1 VLSKKSAFITG
12 MAGQDGSYLAEYL
25 LAQGYEVHGT
35 VRRNSTPEHQ
45 VSRIDH
51 LENRIHTY
59 YADLTDP
66 NSISRLVRDIQPHE
80 FYNIAGQSHVR
91 ISFDIPNYTLQVNAQ
106 GALNMLEIIRE
117 VSPSTRYYQASSSEM
132 FGNFKDPDG
141 MQRESTS
148 MHPVSPYGCSK
159 LYAYHATRTYRKS
172 YGLFAANGILFNHE
186 SPRRASNFVTGKIVK
201 AAVEISLGLRET
213 LALGNLE
220 SFRDWGHSRDYVM
233 AMHRILQMPEPLD
246 LVIATGQTRSV
257 RDFCNVTFDALGLNY
272 LDYVTQDARY
282 MRPQELDYLCGDSS
296 LARKT
301 LEWEPETS
309 FEKMIEEMITHWQTV
324 LTS

>member
-1 VLSKKSAFITG
+1 MLSKKSAFITG
-12 MAGQDGSYLAEYL
+12 IAGQDGSYLAEYL
-25 LAQGYEVHGT
+25 LTQGYEVHGT

-51 LENRIHTY
+51 LEDRIHTY

-66 NSISRLVRDIQPHE
+66 NSISRLVRDIQPKE

-91 ISFDIPNYTLQVNAQ
+91 ISFDIPDYTLQVNAQ
-106 GALNMLEIIRE
+106 GALSMLEIIRE
-117 VSPSTRYYQASSSEM
+117 VSPTTRFYQASSSEM

-201 AAVEISLGLRET
+201 AAVEISLGMRQT

-233 AMHRILQMPEPLD
+233 AMHRILQMSEPLD

-257 RDFCNVTFDALGLNY
+257 RDFCSVTFGALGLDY
-272 LDYVTQDARY
+272 VDYVTQDARY

-309 FEKMIEEMITHWQTV
+309 FEKMIEEMITHWRTV

>member
-1 VLSKKSAFITG
+1 MSKKSAFITG

-51 LENRIHTY
+51 LEKRIHTY

-66 NSISRLVRDIQPHE
+66 NSISRLVRDIQPDE

-117 VSPSTRYYQASSSEM
+117 VSPTTRYYQASSSEM

-159 LYAYHATRTYRKS
+159 LYAYHATKTYRKS

-233 AMHRILQMPEPLD
+233 AMHKILQAPEPLD

-257 RDFCNVTFDALGLNY
+257 RDFCTVTFSALGLNY

-301 LEWEPETS
+301 LEWEPQTS

>member
-1 VLSKKSAFITG
+1 LSKKRAFITG
-12 MAGQDGSYLAEYL
+12 IAGQDGSYLAEHL
-25 LAQGYEVHGT
+25 LALGYEVHGT

-45 VSRIDH
+45 VSRIDY
-51 LENRIHTY
+51 LEDRINTY
-59 YADLTDP
+59 YADLTDSQ
-66 NSISRLVRDIQPHE
+66 SISRLVRDIKPDE

-91 ISFDIPNYTLQVNAQ
+91 ISFDIPDYTLQVNAQ
-106 GALNMLEIIRE
+106 GALNMLEIIRA
-117 VSPSTRYYQASSSEM
+117 VSPTTRYYQASSSEM

-141 MQRESTS
+141 MQRESTA

-172 YGLFAANGILFNHE
+172 YGLFTANGILFNHE

-201 AAVEISLGLRET
+201 AAVEISLGMRSS

-220 SFRDWGHSRDYVM
+220 SFRDWGHSRDYVK
-233 AMHRILQMPEPLD
+233 AMHKILQMPEPLD
-246 LVIATGQTRSV
+246 LVIATGKTRSV
-257 RDFCNVTFDALGLNY
+257 RDFCEVAFSALGLDY
-272 LDYVTQDARY
+272 VQYVTQDEKF

-301 LEWEPETS
+301 LDWEPETP
-309 FEKMIEEMITHWQTV
+309 FEKLVEEMISHWQIV